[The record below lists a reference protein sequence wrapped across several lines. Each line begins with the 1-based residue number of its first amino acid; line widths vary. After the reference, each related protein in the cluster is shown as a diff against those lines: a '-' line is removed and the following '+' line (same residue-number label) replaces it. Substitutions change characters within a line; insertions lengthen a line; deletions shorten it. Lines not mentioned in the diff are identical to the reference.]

1 MNVRFT
7 LVADRISDFSPLLY
21 LPAFQE
27 FQANL
32 GQALDS
38 LSRKLEA

>member
-1 MNVRFT
+1 MNIRFT
-7 LVADRISDFSPLLY
+7 LVADRISDFSPLLH

-27 FQANL
+27 FQTDL

-38 LSRKLEA
+38 LSLSLAP